1 MWISTEKHAGCWRT
15 EQFAMA
21 SYMDLAIEDGDL
33 YSYHGILR
41 GISCFAFLN
50 YNFLSWLTFGG
61 HCEMVIPP
69 FMEVIWR
76 HDKETHQWRPM
87 AGWACCF
94 LMTSAAVRNAETL
107 ESENFFWSMQKGCD
121 RWCPRSFAI
130 PISSSSTRTENWGLE
145 GRAGSW
151 WEFRHP
157 KNLSSCGLFV
167 IQNRKW
173 DSSYMSMGYI
183 PLHSPYIGLKKMV
196 GNSNAHW
203 IWRASW
209 SLLWKLSKFP
219 AEPSLPL
226 QGTSSTAQHPFCLG
240 LGGDISQ
247 GIQESIPDFFWEKRP
262 GFCLRTWC
270 LKRLGRRQRRRHPSR
285 SSKRVAA
292 PDLRITLKEISS
304 KSPNIAGSIFMWGM
318 VAQL

>member
-196 GNSNAHW
+196 GTSNAHW

-209 SLLWKLSKFP
+209 SLLWEAEQISGR
-219 AEPSLPL
+219 AEPTSARNVQHCPAPFLLGVRGGHFTGNSRINPRFFLGKKAWFLPQDL
-226 QGTSSTAQHPFCLG
+226 VSKAPWAEAAEAA
-240 LGGDISQ
+240 SQ
-247 GIQESIPDFFWEKRP
+247 SQF
-262 GFCLRTWC
+262 
-270 LKRLGRRQRRRHPSR
+270 
-285 SSKRVAA
+285 
-292 PDLRITLKEISS
+292 
-304 KSPNIAGSIFMWGM
+304 
-318 VAQL
+318 